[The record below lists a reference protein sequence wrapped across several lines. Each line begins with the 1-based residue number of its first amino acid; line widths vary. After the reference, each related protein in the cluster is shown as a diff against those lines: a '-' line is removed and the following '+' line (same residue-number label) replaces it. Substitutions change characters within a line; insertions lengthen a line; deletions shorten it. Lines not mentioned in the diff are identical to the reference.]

1 LKIGAAMRRDGA
13 AAIAALVF
21 DKVRLRGPSIALL
34 SGRNID
40 AEVHRDIVAGRWPRK
55 AVA

>member
-1 LKIGAAMRRDGA
+1 MRRDCTV
-13 AAIAALVF
+13 AITAFLF
-21 DKVRLRGPSIALL
+21 DKVRLRGPSVALL

-40 AEVHRDIVAGRWPRK
+40 AELHRDILPVRWPRK

>member
-13 AAIAALVF
+13 VAIAALVF